1 MMVPVGDI
9 QVGFLWPGKRFQLVA
24 LAAGIP
30 CMGMQFIY
38 PLRDRWLA
46 FSRANYVLILV
57 ALEVMAVTDLKGLM
71 IVPPGHGIWGAS
83 FCVWTSPAWRCCG
96 LTGG

>member
-9 QVGFLWPGKRFQLVA
+9 QVGILSPGKRFQHVE
-24 LAAGIP
+24 LAAGIQ
-30 CMGMQFIY
+30 CMGMQLIY
-38 PLRDRWLA
+38 TLRDRWLA

-71 IVPPGHGIWGAS
+71 IVPPG
-83 FCVWTSPAWRCCG
+83 
-96 LTGG
+96 